1 MSMAFSTLST
11 TAGRPPT
18 GARDLN
24 EPAFRILVVNWQDRL
39 NPQAGGAEVHLHEIF
54 GRLAGA
60 GHIVQL
66 LVSGWQ
72 GGAAR
77 ETIDGMVV
85 TRTGGRYSFPLHV
98 QTAFR
103 RLCAEQP
110 YDVLVEDIN
119 KIPLFTPRWS
129 NIPIV
134 GLVPHL
140 FGTTAFRQE
149 SWPIAATV
157 WGAEKLMIPAYRG
170 VPMQVISNSTA
181 DDLVARGFQ
190 RSQIQVIYPG
200 LNHDLYC
207 PGDARVRTDVPT
219 FAYVGRLKRYKGIDV
234 LIRAV
239 GLMRAQG
246 RAVRLIIAGKGDD
259 RPRLEKLT
267 MSWELAD
274 VVEFAGFVSDEQKV
288 HLLRTVWATLYP
300 SPKEGWGIT
309 NMEAAA
315 CGTPSIASDSPGLR
329 ETVLDGETGFLV
341 QHDSP
346 SEWAARMIRLSEDRA
361 LRVRLGEGALR
372 HASGFTWEKA
382 ARETEASIVAA
393 VSAKR
398 AA

>member
-1 MSMAFSTLST
+1 MAFSTLST
-11 TAGRPPT
+11 EASKPST

-24 EPAFRILVVNWQDRL
+24 ERSLRILVINWQDRL
-39 NPQAGGAEVHLHEIF
+39 NAHAGGAEVHLHEIF

-60 GHIVQL
+60 GHLVHL
-66 LVSGWQ
+66 LASGWK
-72 GGAAR
+72 GGIER
-77 ETIDGMVV
+77 ETVDGMVV

-103 RLCAEQP
+103 RMCAEQQ
-110 YDVLVEDIN
+110 YDVVVEDIN
-119 KIPLFTPRWS
+119 KVPLFTPRWS
-129 NIPIV
+129 NIPVV

-140 FGTTAFRQE
+140 FGTTAFKQE
-149 SWPIAATV
+149 SWPVAATV
-157 WGAEKLMIPAYRG
+157 WGAEKLMVPAYRA

-190 RSQIQVIYPG
+190 RSLIQVIYPG
-200 LNHDLYC
+200 LDHELYR
-207 PGDARVRTDVPT
+207 PGDESVLTDVPT
-219 FAYVGRLKRYKGIDV
+219 FAYVGRLKKYKGVDV

-246 RAVRLIIAGKGDD
+246 RPVRLIIAGKGDD

-267 MSWELAD
+267 VSWELDDA
-274 VVEFAGFVSDEQKV
+274 VEFAGFVSDERKV
-288 HLLRTVWATLYP
+288 ELLRTAWATLYP
-300 SPKEGWGIT
+300 SPKEGWGIA
-309 NMEAAA
+309 NVEAAA

-346 SEWAARMIRLSEDRA
+346 SEWAARMIVLTEDRA
-361 LRVRLGEGALR
+361 LRARLGAAALR

-382 ARETEASIVAA
+382 ARETETSIVAA